1 MSLPDNLIPS
11 ASRTY
16 IVPAER
22 QPEAC
27 GSASTWDALRLR
39 GIIPSFGASSCQCRA
54 TFPDKS
60 SADVLDYAVD
70 FSAWLADTG
79 DTIETVLV
87 TYPDTT
93 GLTYDLTDLWAD
105 AYQGETVVVM
115 LASGRPGTKQRV
127 VVTVETVEGR
137 TKAVPIEIKITRA
150 TPATD
155 PPATVQIPADAT
167 VNGGVWMV
175 GNTPLKLPLYS
186 NGGVIMTEDADHPP
200 TAAVV
205 NRTDPTSNIGVLMDP
220 TWSATT
226 PVLPP
231 DTTANGGVIMAGATP
246 LPDGLTSNGGVVM
259 AVNPNNVPDGT
270 RSNGGVLVAAS

>member
-16 IVPAER
+16 VVPAER

-27 GSASTWDALRLR
+27 GSVSTWDALRLR
-39 GIIPSFGASSCQCRA
+39 GIIPEFGGASCQCRA
-54 TFPDKS
+54 TFPPKS
-60 SADVLDYAVD
+60 SADILDYAVD
-70 FSAWLADTG
+70 FSSWLADTG
-79 DTIETVLV
+79 DAIEVVSV

-105 AYQGETVVVM
+105 VYQGEIVVIM

-155 PPATVQIPADAT
+155 PPSNFIPTNALSL
-167 VNGGVWMV
+167 NG
-175 GNTPLKLPLYS
+175 TYL
-186 NGGVIMTEDADHPP
+186 
-200 TAAVV
+200 
-205 NRTDPTSNIGVLMDP
+205 TD
-220 TWSATT
+220 
-226 PVLPP
+226 
-231 DTTANGGVIMAGATP
+231 DTGAYLIP
-246 LPDGLTSNGGVVM
+246 
-259 AVNPNNVPDGT
+259 
-270 RSNGGVLVAAS
+270 